1 MNLCKVCR
9 SATAVLSIDSVLR
22 IQIMLLWLT
31 VHNEP
36 DQGLAQLKT
45 LKSGQ

>member
-9 SATAVLSIDSVLR
+9 SATAVLSSDSVLR